1 MNTLKTLGGAVL
13 AIVIKLASDIAA
25 SLLASGLVLLNAP
38 EWICMAAYS
47 LIYIAA
53 ALLLVKL
60 VFGKMFKFRL
70 EELGLSKF
78 SLKPVYVVL
87 AVLLPAAVCGIYL
100 LFVKGSYVPSE
111 MDAGQKASALV
122 SGVFYTAIAAAVV
135 EEALFR
141 GVLMNLLKKRWNTA
155 VGVLV
160 PSVLFGAVHIME
172 MENPNVLDCVQV
184 VAAGALAGILFSLI
198 AIKTGSVWNSMI
210 VHSIWN
216 LVIAGNILS
225 IGAEPSESA
234 LVTYVLDSKSFA
246 VTGGAFG
253 IEASV
258 IAVIAYVLALLP
270 VLLSCRTQTAGD
282 SAVLQNS

>member
-111 MDAGQKASALV
+111 MDAGQRASALV
-122 SGVFYTAIAAAVV
+122 FGVFYTAIAAAVV

>member
-87 AVLLPAAVCGIYL
+87 AFLLPAAVCGIYL

-111 MDAGQKASALV
+111 MDAGKKASALV
-122 SGVFYTAIAAAVV
+122 FGVFYTAIAAAVV

-234 LVTYVLDSKSFA
+234 LVTYVLDSKSYA

-270 VLLSCRTQTAGD
+270 VLLCCRTQTTGD